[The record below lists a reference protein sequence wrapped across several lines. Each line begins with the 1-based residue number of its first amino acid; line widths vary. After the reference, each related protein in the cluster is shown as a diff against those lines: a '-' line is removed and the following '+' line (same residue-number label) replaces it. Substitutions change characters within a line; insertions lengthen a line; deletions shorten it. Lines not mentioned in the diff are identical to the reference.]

1 MTGTLV
7 NIIAILCGCALG
19 WSLKSRIPWRF
30 NQIAIQVLGVFTLLL
45 GVQMFIA
52 GAQAGT
58 GLGVLGALLTGALL
72 GEALQLDNRLQQFG
86 SFLETRLGRVEGLDR
101 RFSKAFVSS
110 TLLFGV
116 GPMAILGSLQDG
128 LNQDPSILYVK
139 AVMDGIVSIA
149 FAATLGV
156 GTAFSTLPVLIYQ
169 GGLTLLAGQVQ
180 DLITPAAI
188 ALVNA
193 VGGFMLVCIGLNL
206 LEVIQI
212 RVTNLLPGFAIALG
226 IIIVTS

>member
-7 NIIAILCGCALG
+7 NIIAILGGCALG
-19 WSLKSRIPWRF
+19 WSLKGQIPARF

-45 GVQMFIA
+45 GIQMFIS

-72 GEALQLDNRLQQFG
+72 GEVLQLDNRLQQFG
-86 SFLETRLGRVEGLDR
+86 RFLENRLGRVEGLDR

-193 VGGFMLVCIGLNL
+193 VGGFMLACIGLNL

-212 RVTNLLPGFAIALG
+212 RVTNLLPGFVIALG
-226 IIIVTS
+226 IIIVAS